1 MDHTTDRHDATAALD
16 PGTPEQGGP
25 APTSDANAASLD
37 KVRDILFGVQ
47 LKDVDRRFARLEERL
62 TKETAD
68 LKDDLRKRLGALEQY
83 VRGEVDALSERLRA
97 EQEQRNDGAAQ
108 LSRELKELFAGFE
121 RRTAQ
126 IDEQLGRAQREL
138 RQQLLDQH
146 RQLSDEITGKGE
158 EVLGAL
164 SRESQQLRNDKT
176 DRAALASLLSE
187 MALRLTNEFRL
198 PTGEG
203 GGNG

>member
-1 MDHTTDRHDATAALD
+1 MDHTTDRHDASAALD
-16 PGTPEQGGP
+16 PGGPEQG
-25 APTSDANAASLD
+25 APPPDANAASLD

-47 LKDVDRRFARLEERL
+47 LKDVDRRFARLEDRL
-62 TKETAD
+62 AKETAD
-68 LKDDLRKRLGALEQY
+68 LKDDLRKRLAALEQY
-83 VRGEVDALSERLRA
+83 VKGEVDALSERIKS
-97 EQEQRNDGAAQ
+97 EQEQRTDVVAQ
-108 LSRELKELFAGFE
+108 LTRELKDLVAGFE
-121 RRTAQ
+121 RRTGQ

-146 RQLSDEITGKGE
+146 RQLSDEIGAKGE

-164 SRESQQLRNDKT
+164 SRESQQLRSDKT